1 MTREPIWW
9 AAFFIAY
16 ERTGANLTASAEL
29 VGKTR
34 QVVQY
39 HQRTDTAFRER
50 LKAIRENIEKRE
62 VRRVAYRLDA
72 A

>member
-1 MTREPIWW
+1 MTREPLWW

-29 VGKTR
+29 VGKSR

-39 HQRTDTAFRER
+39 HQRTDSEFRAR
-50 LKAIRENIEKRE
+50 LDSIRESIAKRD
-62 VRRVAYRLDA
+62 VRRVIYRLDA